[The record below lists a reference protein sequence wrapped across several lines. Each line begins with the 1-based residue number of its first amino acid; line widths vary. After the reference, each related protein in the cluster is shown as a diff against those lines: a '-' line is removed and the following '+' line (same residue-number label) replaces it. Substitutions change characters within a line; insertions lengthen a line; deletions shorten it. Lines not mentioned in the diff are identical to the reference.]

1 MENVA
6 HYNDFSPTLRKEL
19 EAKVK
24 SFGSKVKYKFNIS
37 HENPDPE
44 KYSGRIIWPA
54 KYTLDPRV
62 FDVIDEAEDRPNKS
76 RAKRVGIVVTVD
88 EKGVPNKFGRIQ
100 VHGKDEGVLE
110 LDLTKPEQ
118 FAYALYIEIHPK
130 TSGGRFQDTDKVPV
144 VSRID
149 EQKVSKEARAIRSA
163 KKKALDAVDAMS
175 DRDIMD
181 FVAGMSWEDT
191 KDADILRNK
200 VEAFAEEDPTFFND
214 MLTDNKIE
222 YQSVVKRALD
232 KKVIGYDPV
241 GGKMLWAANQ
251 NVITVL
257 GVGDGSKNEVQR
269 FAEYLRTGGTKA
281 EEIYKKIKSMTK
293 S

>member
-1 MENVA
+1 VA
-6 HYNDFSPTLRKEL
+6 L
-19 EAKVK
+19 
-24 SFGSKVKYKFNIS
+24 
-37 HENPDPE
+37 
-44 KYSGRIIWPA
+44 
-54 KYTLDPRV
+54 
-62 FDVIDEAEDRPNKS
+62 
-76 RAKRVGIVVTVD
+76 
-88 EKGVPNKFGRIQ
+88 
-100 VHGKDEGVLE
+100 
-110 LDLTKPEQ
+110 
-118 FAYALYIEIHPK
+118 
-130 TSGGRFQDTDKVPV
+130 
-144 VSRID
+144 
-149 EQKVSKEARAIRSA
+149 
-163 KKKALDAVDAMS
+163 
-175 DRDIMD
+175 
-181 FVAGMSWEDT
+181 
-191 KDADILRNK
+191 
-200 VEAFAEEDPTFFND
+200 EAFAEEDPTFFND